1 MSLFAL
7 MPIEAFLD
15 DRLSKTDLRV
25 LGAIISFTDKKGMC
39 WPRREQISERCG
51 LPVKKIS
58 YSTSHLIELGW
69 LKKEGNG
76 GCSRSANYYVLKPNL
91 AINETIVPE
100 SGTFIVP
107 ESGTFIVPDLVPNET
122 IVPESGTFIV
132 PESGTFIVPESGRG
146 IKQTIEQ
153 TIEQT
158 NITTTSAIVKKI
170 KRDVNPKARIT
181 RDWQPSDRCY
191 ELIARAGIGR
201 EFASGLIDEFILY
214 WEERGDKRSGWE
226 ATFIN
231 HAKSQWVRYPQK
243 SQNDRQGSYS
253 GLISKNNGA
262 DYDTNNRNFKASTS
276 TGRKLSLVEQAA
288 AATARVEA
296 RELREQKERVVN

>member
-91 AINETIVPE
+91 AI
-100 SGTFIVP
+100 
-107 ESGTFIVPDLVPNET
+107 NET